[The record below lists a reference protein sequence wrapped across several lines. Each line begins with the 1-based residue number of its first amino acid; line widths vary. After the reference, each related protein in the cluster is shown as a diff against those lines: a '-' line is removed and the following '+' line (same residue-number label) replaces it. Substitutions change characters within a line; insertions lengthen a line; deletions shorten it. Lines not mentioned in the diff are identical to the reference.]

1 MKPTFGISHRTAVN
15 YMELAEW
22 RDRIE
27 ANAQRFGSAALLSVR
42 AAKRVLTALK
52 REDESDKQ
60 LEKTA
65 TNLVEE
71 RERLAEQGEDPD
83 EPVNEDAD
91 GPLDS
96 DGNPRTGDDP
106 VYVQRAVNSMI
117 EGACGYADA
126 MTKAQ
131 KRAFF
136 ITITAAWL
144 PQCDPDTVARCIFKA
159 WSLDDVEK
167 LIGGLQRMR
176 DGDEFDKALGD
187 QPQPTAH

>member
-1 MKPTFGISHRTAVN
+1 
-15 YMELAEW
+15 MELAEW

-106 VYVQRAVNSMI
+106 VYVQRAVNS
-117 EGACGYADA
+117 
-126 MTKAQ
+126 
-131 KRAFF
+131 
-136 ITITAAWL
+136 
-144 PQCDPDTVARCIFKA
+144 
-159 WSLDDVEK
+159 
-167 LIGGLQRMR
+167 
-176 DGDEFDKALGD
+176 
-187 QPQPTAH
+187 